1 MYIYKL
7 YILTLYFYI
16 CRYEMTELKKRQDN
30 NVGFVDPNVVFKHP
44 DPRLDGKLTREK
56 SHEPTKQG
64 HTLPL
69 QLQVSVK

>member
-1 MYIYKL
+1 
-7 YILTLYFYI
+7 
-16 CRYEMTELKKRQDN
+16 MTELRKRKDN